1 MLDRDEDAR
10 PLIQDIMVHP
20 FMQDFQETQE
30 NDTGIIEEMKER
42 YEKIQSENEVE
53 KAGKVR
59 AIVNINDD
67 DYDMS

>member
-1 MLDRDEDAR
+1 ME
-10 PLIQDIMVHP
+10 
-20 FMQDFQETQE
+20 
-30 NDTGIIEEMKER
+30 GR
-42 YEKIQSENEVE
+42 YEKIQSANEVE